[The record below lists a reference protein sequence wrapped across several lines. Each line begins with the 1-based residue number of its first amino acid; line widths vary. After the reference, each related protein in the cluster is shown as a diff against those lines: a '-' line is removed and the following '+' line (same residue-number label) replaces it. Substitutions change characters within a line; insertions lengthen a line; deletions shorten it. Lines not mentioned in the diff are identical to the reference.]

1 MTNSLEMVIENFSEI
16 GDNKRRILVSRL
28 KQKKKRIQLEL
39 KQIDIILEKYAKLK
53 KERLKIRAE
62 KISALWRDVE

>member
-1 MTNSLEMVIENFSEI
+1 MTNQLETVIENFSEI

-28 KQKKKRIQLEL
+28 KRKKKRIKLEL
-39 KQIDIILEKYAKLK
+39 KQIDIILEKYEELK

-62 KISALWRDVE
+62 KISALWRDIE